1 MRTKKVKRSRSIN
14 VSKKVQRLIK
24 SKRNQMILSI
34 KNSKRSGLKR
44 SSNKRSG
51 LKRSS
56 SKRSG
61 LKRSSN
67 KRSSNMKKGGKRSGL
82 SERSGLSKR
91 SGGERSGPKKKNVV
105 VKSLPNKDDE
115 KLEDVMS
122 MCDKSV
128 IKFYMNGCPHCVN
141 MQSAWEDLCNSGEIQ
156 NYCDETGCTIGMIE
170 VESNSITD
178 AQSKKYGI
186 QGFPHII
193 LVDKNGNVKEVFG
206 KERTSENLV
215 SFAKTK

>member
-1 MRTKKVKRSRSIN
+1 MRTKKVKRSHSIN

-44 SSNKRSG
+44 SSNKRSSN
-51 LKRSS
+51 KRSS
-56 SKRSG
+56 NKRSG
-61 LKRSSN
+61 LKRSS
-67 KRSSNMKKGGKRSGL
+67 KMKKGGKRSGL
-82 SERSGLSKR
+82 KR

-105 VKSLPNKDDE
+105 VKSLPNKNDE

>member
-1 MRTKKVKRSRSIN
+1 MNKGGE
-14 VSKKVQRLIK
+14 
-24 SKRNQMILSI
+24 
-34 KNSKRSGLKR
+34 RSGLKR
-44 SSNKRSG
+44 S
-51 LKRSS
+51 
-56 SKRSG
+56 
-61 LKRSSN
+61 
-67 KRSSNMKKGGKRSGL
+67 GL
-82 SERSGLSKR
+82 S
-91 SGGERSGPKKKNVV
+91 ERSGPKKKNVV

-156 NYCDETGCTIGMIE
+156 NYCDETGCSIGMIE